1 MPLSNGVKGYIM
13 VDYDCE
19 IQSWTLLGDA
29 DGLISIDI
37 WLSTYTGFPPVSSTY
52 SITDFPTN
60 NPRIS
65 VSSQKATGSPTS
77 WNTGEV
83 DPLKIPAGSIL
94 AYFVD
99 EASSITRCTVAMKVL
114 RY

>member
-1 MPLSNGVKGYIM
+1 MSNGVKGYIM

-19 IQSWTLLGDA
+19 IQSWTLLGDT
-29 DGLISIDI
+29 DGTISIDI
-37 WLSTYTGFPPVSSTY
+37 WMSSYAGFPPTSVAY
-52 SITDFPTN
+52 SITNFPLN
-60 NPRIS
+60 NPRIL
-65 VSSQKATGSPTS
+65 VTAQKGTGSPTS

-83 DPLKIPAGSIL
+83 NPLMIPAGSVL

-99 EASSITRCTVAMKVL
+99 ESSCITRCTVAMKVI